1 MILSIGKLY
10 RESKGKREAVC
21 AKVTIEGKTDEVWFA
36 VEPEY
41 VEDLTDDRA
50 DAFVV
55 GFLTT
60 AMRLGADIECE
71 APITRRLYYQLTQY
85 VIPAMSANMERYCPI
100 AIHAPVTD
108 KELSCKGAVGTGFTG
123 GVDSMYTLYR
133 HCSAAEPGFRLTHL
147 LCANN
152 GALESEQNSE
162 LLDYMADKFRK
173 GIAKELGLSVISV
186 DTNLQLLQEEP
197 YLAVAAFRLPAV
209 VLAVQ
214 KLFGVFLNSA
224 GYEFARFAFVPENS
238 AYYELLPLGCF
249 ETDCTVFYSAGGQI
263 PRIQK
268 LKELAEYEPARKYLH
283 PCIYIRRAN
292 CGKCGKCVRTLGA
305 LYAIDAIDAFR
316 EVFDMEEFRKNR
328 EELIAQILAKKESQH
343 YGEVL
348 YEMKQRGKELSP
360 EIQRKA
366 RIMRAAAKVAEKN
379 QKLRKE

>member
-1 MILSIGKLY
+1 MLNIGKLY
-10 RESKGKREAVC
+10 RRTKGKREAVC
-21 AKVTIEGKTDEVWFA
+21 AKVTIEGKTEEAWFA
-36 VEPEY
+36 VESEY
-41 VEDLTDDRA
+41 AEDLTDDRA

-60 AMRLGADIECE
+60 AMRLGTDINCE
-71 APITRRLYYQLTQY
+71 TAITKRLYYQLTQY
-85 VIPAMSANMERYCPI
+85 VIPAMSANMERYHPI

-108 KELSCKGAVGTGFTG
+108 RMLSCKGAVGTGFTG
-123 GVDSMYTLYR
+123 GVDSMYTLYK
-133 HCSAAEPGFRLTHL
+133 HQFSAEAGFRLTHL

-152 GALESEQNSE
+152 GALESEKNGE
-162 LLDYMADKFRK
+162 LLDYMAEKFRE
-173 GIAKELGLSVISV
+173 GIAKDLGLSVISV

-268 LKELAEYEPARKYLH
+268 LKELTGYEPAGKYLH
-283 PCIYIRRAN
+283 PCIYIRRDN

-305 LYAIDAIDAFR
+305 LYAVDELKAFQ
-316 EVFDMEEFRKNR
+316 EVFDVEEFLQNR
-328 EELIAQILAKKESQH
+328 DEFLAQILAKKESQH
-343 YGEVL
+343 YGEIL
-348 YEMKQRGKELSP
+348 YEMNQRGKELSP

-366 RIMRAAAKVAEKN
+366 RIMRAAAVAVAKN
-379 QKLRKE
+379 QKLGEK